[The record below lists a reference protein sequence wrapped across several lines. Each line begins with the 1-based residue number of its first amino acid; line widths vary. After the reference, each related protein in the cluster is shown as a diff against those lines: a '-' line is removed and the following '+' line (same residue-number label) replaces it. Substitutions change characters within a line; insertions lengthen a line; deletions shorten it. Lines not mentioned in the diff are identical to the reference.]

1 MSFSVP
7 HRTARTHGGW
17 QITKSDYAFQMSLR
31 LDPNAVCDA
40 CGCFGAFRFE
50 TETLCADC
58 YANRGSCCSAEFSGR
73 PSDCKKV
80 ERADDPPP
88 ASPRHS

>member
-1 MSFSVP
+1 
-7 HRTARTHGGW
+7 
-17 QITKSDYAFQMSLR
+17 MSLH

-50 TETLCADC
+50 AETLCADC

-73 PSDCKKV
+73 SPECEEPKPPIDSHT
-80 ERADDPPP
+80 PPP
-88 ASPRHS
+88 VKGCN